1 MLTVVKTFWTED
13 TRFQGSARLVW
24 VISQKSL
31 VGSVADDAHEP
42 IQVVFTFYRC
52 IALTSS
58 GTAHKYANLYC
69 HPDE

>member
-42 IQVVFTFYRC
+42 IQVVFTFCR
-52 IALTSS
+52 
-58 GTAHKYANLYC
+58 
-69 HPDE
+69 